1 MKIARQSMA
10 TPLIEFKGV
19 SKRFYDKTVLERID
33 LQIYEGEVTTIIGLS
48 GTGKTVLLKHII
60 GLLKPD
66 EGTIFFRGKPL
77 DQIRRRDLPM
87 SYMFQG
93 NALFDSMTVYENIAL
108 PLLETTN
115 LDRAQVRQKVM
126 TRVEQ
131 MELADAVDKYP
142 SEISGGMQKRVALA
156 RALVT
161 DPQIVLFDEPTTGQD
176 PVRKNAIL
184 GMIAQYQRTF
194 GFTAIL
200 VSHEIPDVYF
210 ISNRILALYGR
221 QIVFQGTPEEFEDF
235 EHPFKEEVVHS
246 LEGLQ
251 KELTGLH
258 SRRQFKL
265 RYQGQLRGGSLETYA
280 VAVFSLDGLDAVAAR
295 LGHDAVQEAIRGLG
309 VFLGRHFGALG
320 GFSTRR
326 SVNEFVTVL
335 PTTDQAEAEGILG
348 EYVRDFQAQEQ
359 MILDIW
365 AAAQKKSG
373 SDECVE
379 LAMLAGMAQGRSDED
394 IDSVIERA
402 KLEQKVV
409 SRIRCINQGEGR

>member
-1 MKIARQSMA
+1 MEA
-10 TPLIEFKGV
+10 PLIEFRDV
-19 SKRFYDKTVLERID
+19 TKRFNDKTVLERVN
-33 LQIYEGEVTTIIGLS
+33 LQIYEREVTTIIGLS

-66 EGTIFFRGKPL
+66 EGTILFRGQPL
-77 DQIRRRDLPM
+77 EKIRKRDLPM

-93 NALFDSMTVYENIAL
+93 NALFDSMTVFENIAL

-115 LDRAQVRQKVM
+115 LSRSEVRRRVM
-126 TRVEQ
+126 ARVEQ
-131 MELADAVDKYP
+131 MELADAIDKYP

-210 ISNRILALYGR
+210 ISNRILALYGKS
-221 QIVFQGTPEEFEDF
+221 IVFQGTPEEFEDF
-235 EHPFKEEVVHS
+235 DHPFKEEVVHS

-258 SRRQFKL
+258 SKRQFKL
-265 RYQGQLRGGSLETYA
+265 RYQGQLRGGALGETYA
-280 VAVFSLDGLDAVAAR
+280 VAVFSLDGLDAVAAA
-295 LGHDAVQEAIRGLG
+295 LGHDAAQEALRSLG
-309 VFLGRHFGALG
+309 MFLGKHFGAIG
-320 GFSTRR
+320 GFSTRH
-326 SVNEFVTVL
+326 SLNEYVTVL
-335 PTTDQAEAEGILG
+335 PTTDRAEAEGIVG
-348 EYVRDFQAQEQ
+348 EYIRDLQAQEQ
-359 MILDIW
+359 AILEIW
-365 AAAQKKSG
+365 AAAQKQSP
-373 SDECVE
+373 SDACVE
-379 LAMLAGMAQGRSDED
+379 LILLAGLAQGHPDEG
-394 IDSVIERA
+394 IDAVIERA
-402 KLEQKVV
+402 RREQNVV
-409 SRIRCINQGEGR
+409 SRIRCINKGEDR

>member
-1 MKIARQSMA
+1 MEA
-10 TPLIEFKGV
+10 PLIEFRDV
-19 SKRFYDKTVLERID
+19 TKRFNDKTVLERVN
-33 LQIYEGEVTTIIGLS
+33 LQIYEREVTTIIGLS

-66 EGTIFFRGKPL
+66 EGTILFRGQPL
-77 DQIRRRDLPM
+77 EKIRKRDLPM

-93 NALFDSMTVYENIAL
+93 NALFDSMTVFENIAL

-115 LDRAQVRQKVM
+115 LSRSEVRRRVM
-126 TRVEQ
+126 ARVEQ
-131 MELADAVDKYP
+131 MELADAIDKYP

-210 ISNRILALYGR
+210 ISNRILALYGKS
-221 QIVFQGTPEEFEDF
+221 IVFQGTPEEFEDF
-235 EHPFKEEVVHS
+235 DHPFKEEVVHS

-258 SRRQFKL
+258 SKRQFKL
-265 RYQGQLRGGSLETYA
+265 RYQGQLRGGALGETYA
-280 VAVFSLDGLDAVAAR
+280 VAVFSLDGLDAVAAA
-295 LGHDAVQEAIRGLG
+295 LGHDAAQEALRSLG
-309 VFLGRHFGALG
+309 MFLGKHFGAIG
-320 GFSTRR
+320 GFSTRH
-326 SVNEFVTVL
+326 SLNEYVTVL
-335 PTTDQAEAEGILG
+335 PTTDRAEAEGIVG
-348 EYVRDFQAQEQ
+348 EYIRDLQAQEQ
-359 MILDIW
+359 AILEIW
-365 AAAQKKSG
+365 AAAQKQSA
-373 SDECVE
+373 SDACVE
-379 LAMLAGMAQGRSDED
+379 LILLAGLAQGHPDED
-394 IDSVIERA
+394 IDAVIERA
-402 KLEQKVV
+402 RREQNVV
-409 SRIRCINQGEGR
+409 SRIRCINKGEDR

>member
-1 MKIARQSMA
+1 MA
-10 TPLIEFKGV
+10 TPLIEFKDV
-19 SKRFYDKTVLERID
+19 SKRFYDKVVLERVN
-33 LQIYEGEVTTIIGLS
+33 LQIYEREVTTIIGLS

-60 GLLKPD
+60 GLHKPD
-66 EGTIFFRGKPL
+66 EGTILFRGQPL

-93 NALFDSMTVYENIAL
+93 NALFDSMTVFENIAL
-108 PLLETTN
+108 PLQETTN
-115 LDRAQVRQKVM
+115 LGPAEIRQRVM
-126 TRVEQ
+126 TRIEQ
-131 MELADAVDKYP
+131 MELADAVGKYP

-210 ISNRILALYGR
+210 ISNRILALYGKS
-221 QIVFQGTPEEFEDF
+221 IVFQGTPEEFEDF
-235 EHPFKEEVVHS
+235 DHPFKEEVVHS

-265 RYQGQLRGGSLETYA
+265 RYQGQLRGGALGETYA
-280 VAVFSLDGLDAVAAR
+280 VAVFSLDGLDAVAAN
-295 LGHDAVQEAIRGLG
+295 LGHDAAQEAIRSLG
-309 VFLGRHFGALG
+309 VFLGKHFGAIG

-326 SVNEFVTVL
+326 SLNEYVTVL
-335 PTTDQAEAEGILG
+335 PTTDLAEADSILG
-348 EYVRDFQAQEQ
+348 EYVRDFQGQEQ
-359 MILDIW
+359 AILDIW
-365 AAAQKKSG
+365 SSAQKLSA
-373 SDECVE
+373 SAVCVE
-379 LAMLAGMAQGRSDED
+379 LAMLAGLAQGRSDED
-394 IDSVIERA
+394 IDSVIARA
-402 KLEQKVV
+402 RREQKVV

>member
-1 MKIARQSMA
+1 MA
-10 TPLIEFKGV
+10 TPLIEFKDV
-19 SKRFYDKTVLERID
+19 SKRFNDKVVLERVT
-33 LQIYEGEVTTIIGLS
+33 LQIYEREVTTIIGLS

-60 GLLKPD
+60 GLHKPD
-66 EGTIFFRGKPL
+66 EGTILFRGQPL

-93 NALFDSMTVYENIAL
+93 NALFDSMTVFENIAL
-108 PLLETTN
+108 PLQETTN
-115 LDRAQVRQKVM
+115 LGPAEIRQRVM

-131 MELADAVDKYP
+131 MELADAVHKYP

-210 ISNRILALYGR
+210 ISNRILALYGKS
-221 QIVFQGTPEEFEDF
+221 IVFQGTPEEFEDF
-235 EHPFKEEVVHS
+235 DHPFKEEVVHS

-258 SRRQFKL
+258 SRRQFKM
-265 RYQGQLRGGSLETYA
+265 RYQGQLRGGALGDIYA
-280 VAVFSLDGLDAVAAR
+280 VAVFSLDGLDAVAEH
-295 LGHDAVQEAIRGLG
+295 LGHDAAQEALRSLG
-309 VFLGRHFGALG
+309 IFLGKHFGAVG

-326 SVNEFVTVL
+326 SMNEYVTVL
-335 PTTDQAEAEGILG
+335 PSTDRAEAEGILG
-348 EYVRDFQAQEQ
+348 EYIQDFQAQEQ
-359 MILDIW
+359 AILDIW
-365 AAAQKKSG
+365 ASAQKRSG
-373 SDECVE
+373 TELCVE
-379 LAMLAGMAQGRSDED
+379 LTLLAGLAQGRPDED
-394 IDSVIERA
+394 IDAVIESAERDRR
-402 KLEQKVV
+402 VI
-409 SRIRCINQGEGR
+409 SRIRCINQGEGT

>member
-1 MKIARQSMA
+1 MA
-10 TPLIEFKGV
+10 TPLIEFKDV
-19 SKRFYDKTVLERID
+19 SKRFYDKTVLERIN
-33 LQIYEGEVTTIIGLS
+33 LQIYEGEITTIIGLS

-60 GLLKPD
+60 GLIKPD
-66 EGTIFFRGKPL
+66 EGTILIRGTPL

-93 NALFDSMTVYENIAL
+93 NALFDSMTVFENIAL
-108 PLLETTN
+108 PLQETTN
-115 LDRAQVRQKVM
+115 LGHAEIRQRVM
-126 TRVEQ
+126 TRIEQ
-131 MELADAVDKYP
+131 MELADAIGKYP

-184 GMIAQYQRTF
+184 GMIAQYQRSF

-210 ISNRILALYGR
+210 ISNRILALYGK

-235 EHPFKEEVVHS
+235 DHPFKKEVVHS

-265 RYQGQLRGGSLETYA
+265 RYQGQMRGGAMGESYA
-280 VAVFSLDGLDAVAAR
+280 IVVFSLDGLDAVAER
-295 LGHDAVQEAIRGLG
+295 LGHDAVQEALRSMG
-309 VFLGRHFGALG
+309 VFLGKHFGAIG
-320 GFSTRR
+320 GFSTRH
-326 SVNEFVTVL
+326 SMNEYVTVL
-335 PTTDQAEAEGILG
+335 PTMDQAEAEGIVG
-348 EYVRDFQAQEQ
+348 EYIHDLQTQEQ
-359 MILDIW
+359 AILDIW
-365 AAAQKKSG
+365 SAAQKQSA
-373 SDECVE
+373 SQECVE
-379 LAMLAGMAQGRSDED
+379 LTMLAGLAQGQPDQD

-402 KLEQKVV
+402 KQGQKVV

>member
-1 MKIARQSMA
+1 MEA
-10 TPLIEFKGV
+10 PLIEFRDV
-19 SKRFYDKTVLERID
+19 TKRFNDKTVLERVN
-33 LQIYEGEVTTIIGLS
+33 LQIYEREVTTIIGLS

-66 EGTIFFRGKPL
+66 EGTILFRGTPL
-77 DQIRRRDLPM
+77 EKIRRRDLPM

-93 NALFDSMTVYENIAL
+93 NALFDSMTVFENIAL

-115 LDRAQVRQKVM
+115 LSRSEVRRRVM
-126 TRVEQ
+126 ARVEQ
-131 MELADAVDKYP
+131 MELADAIDKYP

-210 ISNRILALYGR
+210 ISNRILALYGKS
-221 QIVFQGTPEEFEDF
+221 IVFQGTPEEFEDF
-235 EHPFKEEVVHS
+235 DHPFKEEVVHS

-258 SRRQFKL
+258 SKRQFKL
-265 RYQGQLRGGSLETYA
+265 RYQGQLRGGALGETYA
-280 VAVFSLDGLDAVAAR
+280 VAVFSLDGLDAVAAA
-295 LGHDAVQEAIRGLG
+295 LGHDAAQEALRSLG
-309 VFLGRHFGALG
+309 MFLGKHFGAIG
-320 GFSTRR
+320 GFSTRH
-326 SVNEFVTVL
+326 SLNEYVTVL
-335 PTTDQAEAEGILG
+335 PTTDRAEAEGIVG
-348 EYVRDFQAQEQ
+348 EYIRDLQAQEQ
-359 MILDIW
+359 AILEIW
-365 AAAQKKSG
+365 AAAQKQSP
-373 SDECVE
+373 SDACVE
-379 LAMLAGMAQGRSDED
+379 LILLAGLAQGHPDED
-394 IDSVIERA
+394 IDAVIERA
-402 KLEQKVV
+402 RREQNVV
-409 SRIRCINQGEGR
+409 SRIRCINKGEDR

>member
-1 MKIARQSMA
+1 
-10 TPLIEFKGV
+10 
-19 SKRFYDKTVLERID
+19 
-33 LQIYEGEVTTIIGLS
+33 
-48 GTGKTVLLKHII
+48 
-60 GLLKPD
+60 
-66 EGTIFFRGKPL
+66 
-77 DQIRRRDLPM
+77 M

-93 NALFDSMTVYENIAL
+93 NALFDSMTVFENIAL
-108 PLLETTN
+108 PLQETTN
-115 LDRAQVRQKVM
+115 LGPAEIRQRVM

-131 MELADAVDKYP
+131 MELADAVHKYP

-210 ISNRILALYGR
+210 ISNRILALYGKS
-221 QIVFQGTPEEFEDF
+221 IVFQGTPEEFEDF
-235 EHPFKEEVVHS
+235 DHPFKEEVVHS

-265 RYQGQLRGGSLETYA
+265 RYQGQLRGGALGDTYA
-280 VAVFSLDGLDAVAAR
+280 VAVFSLDGLDAVAAQ
-295 LGHDAVQEAIRGLG
+295 LGHDAAQEALRSLG
-309 VFLGRHFGALG
+309 IFLGKHFGAVG

-326 SVNEFVTVL
+326 SMNEYVTVL
-335 PTTDQAEAEGILG
+335 PSTDRAEAEGILG
-348 EYVRDFQAQEQ
+348 EYIQDFQAQEQ
-359 MILDIW
+359 AIMDIW
-365 AAAQKKSG
+365 ASAQRQSG
-373 SDECVE
+373 SEQCVE
-379 LAMLAGMAQGRSDED
+379 LTLLAGIAQGRPDED
-394 IDSVIERA
+394 IDAVIESAERDRR
-402 KLEQKVV
+402 VI
-409 SRIRCINQGEGR
+409 SRIRCINQGEGT

>member
-1 MKIARQSMA
+1 MA
-10 TPLIEFKGV
+10 TPLIEFQGV
-19 SKRFYDKTVLERID
+19 SKRFNDKVVLERVN
-33 LQIYEGEVTTIIGLS
+33 LQIYEREVTTIIGLS

-60 GLLKPD
+60 GLHKPD
-66 EGTIFFRGKPL
+66 EGTILFRGQPL

-93 NALFDSMTVYENIAL
+93 NALFDSMTVFENIAL
-108 PLLETTN
+108 PLQETTN
-115 LDRAQVRQKVM
+115 LGLAEIRQRVM
-126 TRVEQ
+126 TRVDQ
-131 MELADAVDKYP
+131 MELSDAVGKYP

-210 ISNRILALYGR
+210 ISNRILALYGKS
-221 QIVFQGTPEEFEDF
+221 IVFQGTPEEFEDF
-235 EHPFKEEVVHS
+235 DHPFKEEVVHS

-265 RYQGQLRGGSLETYA
+265 RYQGQLRGGALGDIYA
-280 VAVFSLDGLDAVAAR
+280 VAVFSLDGLDAVAAN
-295 LGHDAVQEAIRGLG
+295 LGHDAAQEALRSLG
-309 VFLGRHFGALG
+309 IFLGKHFGAVG

-326 SVNEFVTVL
+326 SMNEYVTVL
-335 PTTDQAEAEGILG
+335 PSTDRAEAEGILG
-348 EYVRDFQAQEQ
+348 EYIQDFQAQEQ
-359 MILDIW
+359 AILEIW
-365 AAAQKKSG
+365 ASAQRRSG
-373 SDECVE
+373 TELCVE
-379 LAMLAGMAQGRSDED
+379 LTLLAGLAQGRPDED
-394 IDSVIERA
+394 IDAVIESAERDRRV
-402 KLEQKVV
+402 L
-409 SRIRCINQGEGR
+409 SRLRCINQGEGT

>member
-1 MKIARQSMA
+1 MA
-10 TPLIEFKGV
+10 TPLIEFKDV
-19 SKRFYDKTVLERID
+19 SKRFYDKVVLERVN
-33 LQIYEGEVTTIIGLS
+33 LQIYEREVTTIIGLS
-48 GTGKTVLLKHII
+48 GTGKTVLPKHII
-60 GLLKPD
+60 GLHKPD
-66 EGTIFFRGKPL
+66 EGTILFRGQPL

-93 NALFDSMTVYENIAL
+93 NALFDSMTVFENIAL
-108 PLLETTN
+108 PLQETTN
-115 LDRAQVRQKVM
+115 LGPAEIRQRVM
-126 TRVEQ
+126 TRIEQ
-131 MELADAVDKYP
+131 MELADAVGKYP

-210 ISNRILALYGR
+210 ISNRILALYGKS
-221 QIVFQGTPEEFEDF
+221 IVFQGTPEEFEDF
-235 EHPFKEEVVHS
+235 DHPFKEEVVHS

-265 RYQGQLRGGSLETYA
+265 RYQGQLRGGALGETYA
-280 VAVFSLDGLDAVAAR
+280 VAVFSLDGLDAVAAN
-295 LGHDAVQEAIRGLG
+295 LGHDAAQEAIRSLG
-309 VFLGRHFGALG
+309 VFLGKHFGAIG

-326 SVNEFVTVL
+326 SLNEYVTVL
-335 PTTDQAEAEGILG
+335 PTTDLAEADSILG
-348 EYVRDFQAQEQ
+348 EYVRDFQGQEQ
-359 MILDIW
+359 AILDIW
-365 AAAQKKSG
+365 SSAQKLSA
-373 SDECVE
+373 SAVCVE
-379 LAMLAGMAQGRSDED
+379 LAMLAGLAQGRSDED
-394 IDSVIERA
+394 IDSVIARA
-402 KLEQKVV
+402 RREQKVV

>member
-1 MKIARQSMA
+1 MA
-10 TPLIEFKGV
+10 TPLIEFKDV
-19 SKRFYDKTVLERID
+19 SKRFNDKVVLERVT
-33 LQIYEGEVTTIIGLS
+33 LQIYEREVTTIIGLS

-60 GLLKPD
+60 GLHKPD
-66 EGTIFFRGKPL
+66 EGTILFRGQPL

-93 NALFDSMTVYENIAL
+93 NALFDSMTVFENIAL
-108 PLLETTN
+108 PLQETTN
-115 LDRAQVRQKVM
+115 LGLAEIRQRVM

-131 MELADAVDKYP
+131 MELADAVHKYP

-210 ISNRILALYGR
+210 ISNRILALYGKS
-221 QIVFQGTPEEFEDF
+221 IVFQGTPEEFEDF
-235 EHPFKEEVVHS
+235 DHPFKEEVVHS

-258 SRRQFKL
+258 SRRQFKM
-265 RYQGQLRGGSLETYA
+265 RYQGQLRGGALGDIYA
-280 VAVFSLDGLDAVAAR
+280 VAVFSLDGLDAVAEH
-295 LGHDAVQEAIRGLG
+295 LGHDAAQEALRSLG
-309 VFLGRHFGALG
+309 IFLGKHFGAVG

-326 SVNEFVTVL
+326 SMNEYVTVL
-335 PTTDQAEAEGILG
+335 PSTDRAEAEGILG
-348 EYVRDFQAQEQ
+348 EYIQDFQAQEQ
-359 MILDIW
+359 AILDIW
-365 AAAQKKSG
+365 ASAQKRSG
-373 SDECVE
+373 TELCVE
-379 LAMLAGMAQGRSDED
+379 LTLLAGLAQGRPDED
-394 IDSVIERA
+394 IDAVIESAERDRR
-402 KLEQKVV
+402 VI
-409 SRIRCINQGEGR
+409 SRIRCINQGEGT

>member
-1 MKIARQSMA
+1 MA
-10 TPLIEFKGV
+10 TPLIEFKDV
-19 SKRFYDKTVLERID
+19 SKRFYDKVVLERVN
-33 LQIYEGEVTTIIGLS
+33 LQIYEREVTTIIGLS

-60 GLLKPD
+60 GLHKPD
-66 EGTIFFRGKPL
+66 EGTILFRGQPL
-77 DQIRRRDLPM
+77 DKIRRRDLPM

-93 NALFDSMTVYENIAL
+93 NALFDSMTVFENIAL
-108 PLLETTN
+108 PLQETTN
-115 LDRAQVRQKVM
+115 LSPAEVRQRVM
-126 TRVEQ
+126 TRIEQ
-131 MELADAVDKYP
+131 MELADAVGKYP

-210 ISNRILALYGR
+210 ISNRILALYGKS
-221 QIVFQGTPEEFEDF
+221 IVFQGTPEEFEDF
-235 EHPFKEEVVHS
+235 DHPFKEEVVHS

-265 RYQGQLRGGSLETYA
+265 RYQGQLRGGALGETYA
-280 VAVFSLDGLDAVAAR
+280 VAVFSLDGLDAVAAN
-295 LGHDAVQEAIRGLG
+295 LGHDAAQEAIRSLG
-309 VFLGRHFGALG
+309 VFLGKHFGAIG

-326 SVNEFVTVL
+326 SLNEYVTVL
-335 PTTDQAEAEGILG
+335 PTTDRAEADSILG
-348 EYVRDFQAQEQ
+348 EYVRDFQGQEQ
-359 MILDIW
+359 AILDIW
-365 AAAQKKSG
+365 SSAQKLSA
-373 SDECVE
+373 SAVCVE
-379 LAMLAGMAQGRSDED
+379 LAMLAGLAQGRSDED
-394 IDSVIERA
+394 IDSVIARA
-402 KLEQKVV
+402 RREQKVV

>member
-1 MKIARQSMA
+1 MEA
-10 TPLIEFKGV
+10 PLIEFRDV
-19 SKRFYDKTVLERID
+19 TKRFNDKTVLERVN
-33 LQIYEGEVTTIIGLS
+33 LQIYEREVTTIIGLS

-66 EGTIFFRGKPL
+66 EGTILFRGQPL
-77 DQIRRRDLPM
+77 EKIRKRDLPM

-93 NALFDSMTVYENIAL
+93 NALFDSMTVFENIAL

-115 LDRAQVRQKVM
+115 LSRSEVRRRVM
-126 TRVEQ
+126 ARVEQ
-131 MELADAVDKYP
+131 MELADAIDKYP

-210 ISNRILALYGR
+210 ISNRILALYGKS
-221 QIVFQGTPEEFEDF
+221 IVFQGTPEEFEDF
-235 EHPFKEEVVHS
+235 DHPFKEEVVHS

-258 SRRQFKL
+258 SKRQFKL
-265 RYQGQLRGGSLETYA
+265 RYQGQLRGGALGETYA
-280 VAVFSLDGLDAVAAR
+280 VAVFSLDGLDAVAAA
-295 LGHDAVQEAIRGLG
+295 LGHDAAQEALRSLG
-309 VFLGRHFGALG
+309 MFLGRHFGAIG
-320 GFSTRR
+320 GFSTRH
-326 SVNEFVTVL
+326 SLNEYVTVL
-335 PTTDQAEAEGILG
+335 PTTDRAEAEGIVG
-348 EYVRDFQAQEQ
+348 EYIRDLQAQEQ
-359 MILDIW
+359 AILEIW
-365 AAAQKKSG
+365 AAAQKQSP
-373 SDECVE
+373 SDACVE
-379 LAMLAGMAQGRSDED
+379 LILLAGLAQGHPDEG
-394 IDSVIERA
+394 IDAVIERA
-402 KLEQKVV
+402 RREQNVV
-409 SRIRCINQGEGR
+409 SRIRCINKGEDR

>member
-1 MKIARQSMA
+1 MA
-10 TPLIEFKGV
+10 TPLIEFKDV
-19 SKRFYDKTVLERID
+19 SKRFYDKTVLERIN
-33 LQIYEGEVTTIIGLS
+33 LQIYEGEITTIIGLS

-60 GLLKPD
+60 GLHKPD
-66 EGTIFFRGKPL
+66 EGTILFRGQPL

-93 NALFDSMTVYENIAL
+93 NALFDSMTVFENIAL
-108 PLLETTN
+108 PLQETTN
-115 LDRAQVRQKVM
+115 LGPAEIRQRVM
-126 TRVEQ
+126 TRIEQ
-131 MELADAVDKYP
+131 MELADAVGKYP

-210 ISNRILALYGR
+210 ISNRILALYGKS
-221 QIVFQGTPEEFEDF
+221 IVFQGTPEEFEDF
-235 EHPFKEEVVHS
+235 DHPFKEEVVHS

-265 RYQGQLRGGSLETYA
+265 RYQGQLRGGALGETYA
-280 VAVFSLDGLDAVAAR
+280 VAVFSLDGLDAVAAN
-295 LGHDAVQEAIRGLG
+295 LGHDAAQEAIRSLG
-309 VFLGRHFGALG
+309 VFLGKHFGAIG

-326 SVNEFVTVL
+326 SLNEYVTVL
-335 PTTDQAEAEGILG
+335 PTTDLAEADSILG
-348 EYVRDFQAQEQ
+348 EYVRDFQGQEQ
-359 MILDIW
+359 AILDIW
-365 AAAQKKSG
+365 SSAQKLSA
-373 SDECVE
+373 SAVCVE
-379 LAMLAGMAQGRSDED
+379 LAMLAGLAQGRSDED
-394 IDSVIERA
+394 IDSVIARA
-402 KLEQKVV
+402 RREQKVV

>member
-1 MKIARQSMA
+1 MA
-10 TPLIEFKGV
+10 TPLIEFKDV
-19 SKRFYDKTVLERID
+19 SKRFNDKTVLEGVN
-33 LQIYEGEVTTIIGLS
+33 LQIYEREITTIIGLS

-66 EGTIFFRGKPL
+66 EGTILFRGQPL
-77 DQIRRRDLPM
+77 EKIRKRDLPM

-93 NALFDSMTVYENIAL
+93 NALFDSMTVFENIAL

-115 LDRAQVRQKVM
+115 LSRSEVRRRVM
-126 TRVEQ
+126 ARVEQ
-131 MELADAVDKYP
+131 MELADAIDKYP

-210 ISNRILALYGR
+210 ISNRILALYGKS
-221 QIVFQGTPEEFEDF
+221 IVFQGTPEEFEDF

-258 SRRQFKL
+258 SKRQFKL
-265 RYQGQLRGGSLETYA
+265 RYQGQLRGGALGETYA
-280 VAVFSLDGLDAVAAR
+280 VAVFSLDGLDAVAAA
-295 LGHDAVQEAIRGLG
+295 LGHDAAQEALRSLG
-309 VFLGRHFGALG
+309 MFLGRHFGAIG
-320 GFSTRR
+320 GFSTRH
-326 SVNEFVTVL
+326 SLNEYVTVL
-335 PTTDQAEAEGILG
+335 PTTDRAEAEGIVG
-348 EYVRDFQAQEQ
+348 EYIRDLQAQEQ
-359 MILDIW
+359 AILEIW
-365 AAAQKKSG
+365 AAAQKQSP
-373 SDECVE
+373 SDACVE
-379 LAMLAGMAQGRSDED
+379 LILLAGLAHGHPDED
-394 IDSVIERA
+394 IDAVIERA
-402 KLEQKVV
+402 RREQNVV
-409 SRIRCINQGEGR
+409 SRIRCINKGEDR

>member
-1 MKIARQSMA
+1 MA
-10 TPLIEFKGV
+10 TPLIEFQGV
-19 SKRFYDKTVLERID
+19 SKRFNDKVVLERVN
-33 LQIYEGEVTTIIGLS
+33 LQIYEREVTTIIGLS

-60 GLLKPD
+60 GLHKPD
-66 EGTIFFRGKPL
+66 EGTILFRGQPL

-93 NALFDSMTVYENIAL
+93 NALFDSMTVFENIAL
-108 PLLETTN
+108 PLQETTN
-115 LDRAQVRQKVM
+115 LGLAEIRQRVM
-126 TRVEQ
+126 TRVDQ
-131 MELADAVDKYP
+131 MELSDAVGKYP

-210 ISNRILALYGR
+210 ISNRILALYGKS
-221 QIVFQGTPEEFEDF
+221 IVFQGTPEEFEDF
-235 EHPFKEEVVHS
+235 DHPFKEEVVHS

-265 RYQGQLRGGSLETYA
+265 RYQGQLRGGALGDIYA
-280 VAVFSLDGLDAVAAR
+280 VAVFSLDGLDAVAAN
-295 LGHDAVQEAIRGLG
+295 LGHDAAQEALRSLG
-309 VFLGRHFGALG
+309 IFLGKHFGAVG

-326 SVNEFVTVL
+326 SMNEYVTVL
-335 PTTDQAEAEGILG
+335 PSTDRAEAEGILG
-348 EYVRDFQAQEQ
+348 EYIQDFQAQEQ
-359 MILDIW
+359 AILEIW
-365 AAAQKKSG
+365 ASAQRRSG
-373 SDECVE
+373 TELCVE
-379 LAMLAGMAQGRSDED
+379 LTLLAGLAQGRPDED
-394 IDSVIERA
+394 IDAVIESAERDRR
-402 KLEQKVV
+402 VI
-409 SRIRCINQGEGR
+409 SRIRCINQGEGT

>member
-1 MKIARQSMA
+1 MA
-10 TPLIEFKGV
+10 TPLIEFKDV
-19 SKRFYDKTVLERID
+19 SKRFYDKVVLEHVN

-60 GLLKPD
+60 GLHKPD
-66 EGTIFFRGKPL
+66 EGTILFRGQPL
-77 DQIRRRDLPM
+77 DKIRRRDLPM

-93 NALFDSMTVYENIAL
+93 NALFDSMTVFENIAL
-108 PLLETTN
+108 PLQETTN
-115 LDRAQVRQKVM
+115 LGHAEIRQRVM

-131 MELADAVDKYP
+131 MELADAVQKYP

-156 RALVT
+156 RALVM

-210 ISNRILALYGR
+210 ISNRILALYGKS
-221 QIVFQGTPEEFEDF
+221 IVFQGTPEEFEDF
-235 EHPFKEEVVHS
+235 DHPFKEEVVHS

-265 RYQGQLRGGSLETYA
+265 RYQGQLRGGALGDAYS
-280 VAVFSLDGLDAVAAR
+280 VAVFALDGLDTVAGH
-295 LGHDAVQEAIRGLG
+295 LGHDAAQEALRSLG
-309 VFLGRHFGALG
+309 VFLGKHFGAVG

-326 SVNEFVTVL
+326 SMNEYVTVL
-335 PTTDQAEAEGILG
+335 PSTDRAEAEGILR
-348 EYVRDFQAQEQ
+348 EYIRDFQAQEQ
-359 MILDIW
+359 AILDIW
-365 AAAQKKSG
+365 ASAQKQSG
-373 SDECVE
+373 SEQCVE
-379 LAMLAGMAQGRSDED
+379 LTLLAGLAQGRPDED
-394 IDSVIERA
+394 IDAVIESAERDRH
-402 KLEQKVV
+402 VI
-409 SRIRCINQGEGR
+409 SRIRCINQGEGT

>member
-1 MKIARQSMA
+1 MA
-10 TPLIEFKGV
+10 TPLIEFKDV
-19 SKRFYDKTVLERID
+19 SKRFYDKTVLERIN
-33 LQIYEGEVTTIIGLS
+33 LQIYEGEITTIIGLS

-60 GLLKPD
+60 GLHKPD
-66 EGTIFFRGKPL
+66 EGTILFRGQPL

-93 NALFDSMTVYENIAL
+93 NALFDSMTVFENIAL
-108 PLLETTN
+108 PLQETTN
-115 LDRAQVRQKVM
+115 LGPAEIRQRVM
-126 TRVEQ
+126 TRIEQ
-131 MELADAVDKYP
+131 MELADAVGKYP

-210 ISNRILALYGR
+210 ISNRILALYGKS
-221 QIVFQGTPEEFEDF
+221 IVFQGTPEEFEDF
-235 EHPFKEEVVHS
+235 DHPFKEEVVHS

-265 RYQGQLRGGSLETYA
+265 RYQGQLRGGALGETYA
-280 VAVFSLDGLDAVAAR
+280 VAVFSLDGLDAVAAN
-295 LGHDAVQEAIRGLG
+295 LGHDAAQEAIRSLG
-309 VFLGRHFGALG
+309 VFLGKHFGAIG

-326 SVNEFVTVL
+326 SLNEYVTVL
-335 PTTDQAEAEGILG
+335 PTTDLAEADSILG
-348 EYVRDFQAQEQ
+348 EYVRDFQGQEQ
-359 MILDIW
+359 AILDIW
-365 AAAQKKSG
+365 SSAQKLSA
-373 SDECVE
+373 SAVCVE
-379 LAMLAGMAQGRSDED
+379 LAMLAGLAQGRSDED
-394 IDSVIERA
+394 IDSVISRA
-402 KLEQKVV
+402 RREQKVV

>member
-1 MKIARQSMA
+1 MEA
-10 TPLIEFKGV
+10 PLIEFRDV
-19 SKRFYDKTVLERID
+19 TKRFNDKTVLERVN
-33 LQIYEGEVTTIIGLS
+33 LQIYEREVTTIIGLS

-66 EGTIFFRGKPL
+66 EGTILFRGQPL
-77 DQIRRRDLPM
+77 EKIRKRDLPM

-93 NALFDSMTVYENIAL
+93 NALFDSMTVFENIAL

-115 LDRAQVRQKVM
+115 LSRSEVRRRVM
-126 TRVEQ
+126 ARVEQ
-131 MELADAVDKYP
+131 MELADAIDKYP

-210 ISNRILALYGR
+210 ISNRILALYGKS
-221 QIVFQGTPEEFEDF
+221 IVFQGTPEEFEDF

-258 SRRQFKL
+258 SKRQFKL
-265 RYQGQLRGGSLETYA
+265 RYQGQLRGGALGETYA
-280 VAVFSLDGLDAVAAR
+280 VAVFSLDGLDAVAAA
-295 LGHDAVQEAIRGLG
+295 LGHDAAQEALRSLG
-309 VFLGRHFGALG
+309 MFLGRHFGAIG
-320 GFSTRR
+320 GFSTRH
-326 SVNEFVTVL
+326 SLNEYVTVL
-335 PTTDQAEAEGILG
+335 PTTDRAEAEGIVG
-348 EYVRDFQAQEQ
+348 EYIRDLQAQEQ
-359 MILDIW
+359 AILEIW
-365 AAAQKKSG
+365 AAAQKQSA
-373 SDECVE
+373 SDACVE
-379 LAMLAGMAQGRSDED
+379 LILLAGLAQGHPDEG
-394 IDSVIERA
+394 IDAVIERA
-402 KLEQKVV
+402 RREQNVV
-409 SRIRCINQGEGR
+409 SRIRCINKGEDR

>member
-1 MKIARQSMA
+1 MA
-10 TPLIEFKGV
+10 TPLIEFKDV
-19 SKRFYDKTVLERID
+19 SKRFNDKVVLERVN
-33 LQIYEGEVTTIIGLS
+33 LQIYEREVTTIIGLS

-60 GLLKPD
+60 GLHKPD
-66 EGTIFFRGKPL
+66 EGTILFRGQPL

-93 NALFDSMTVYENIAL
+93 NALFDSMTVFENIAL
-108 PLLETTN
+108 PLQETTN
-115 LDRAQVRQKVM
+115 LGPAEIRNRVM

-131 MELADAVDKYP
+131 MELADAVQKYP

-210 ISNRILALYGR
+210 ISNRILALYGKS
-221 QIVFQGTPEEFEDF
+221 IVFQGTPEEFEDF
-235 EHPFKEEVVHS
+235 DHPFKEEVVHS

-265 RYQGQLRGGSLETYA
+265 RYQGQLRGGALGDTYA
-280 VAVFSLDGLDAVAAR
+280 VAVFSLDGLDAVAGR
-295 LGHDAVQEAIRGLG
+295 LGHDAAQEALRSLG
-309 VFLGRHFGALG
+309 IFLGKHFGAVG

-326 SVNEFVTVL
+326 SMNEYVTVL
-335 PTTDQAEAEGILG
+335 PSTDRAEAEGILG
-348 EYVRDFQAQEQ
+348 EYIQDFQAQEQ
-359 MILDIW
+359 AILDIW
-365 AAAQKKSG
+365 ASAQKRSG
-373 SDECVE
+373 TELCVE
-379 LAMLAGMAQGRSDED
+379 LTLLAGLAQGRPDED
-394 IDSVIERA
+394 IDAVVESAERDRRVI
-402 KLEQKVV
+402 
-409 SRIRCINQGEGR
+409 SRIRCINQGEGT

>member
-1 MKIARQSMA
+1 MA
-10 TPLIEFKGV
+10 TPLIEFKDV
-19 SKRFYDKTVLERID
+19 SKRFNGTVVLEHIN
-33 LQIYEGEVTTIIGLS
+33 LQIYEGQVTTIIGLS

-66 EGTIFFRGKPL
+66 EGTVFFWGTPL

-87 SYMFQG
+87 SFMFQG
-93 NALFDSMTVYENIAL
+93 NALFDSMTVFENIAL
-108 PLLETTN
+108 PLQETTN
-115 LDRAQVRQKVM
+115 LGRHEIRERVM
-126 TRVEQ
+126 TRIEQ
-131 MELADAVDKYP
+131 MELADAAHKYP

-184 GMIAQYQRTF
+184 GMIAQYQRAF

-210 ISNRILALYGR
+210 ISNRILALYGKS
-221 QIVFQGTPEEFEDF
+221 IVFQGTPEEFEDF
-235 EHPFKEEVVHS
+235 DHPFKEEVVHS

-265 RYQGQLRGGSLETYA
+265 RYQGQLRGGALGETYA
-280 VAVFSLDGLDAVAAR
+280 VAVFSLDGLDAVAAQ
-295 LGHDAVQEAIRGLG
+295 LGHDAAQEALRSLG
-309 VFLGRHFGALG
+309 VFLGKHFGAIG

-326 SVNEFVTVL
+326 SLSKYVTVL

-348 EYVRDFQAQEQ
+348 TYIRDLQGQEQ
-359 MILDIW
+359 AILEIW
-365 AAAQKKSG
+365 AAAQRRSA

-379 LAMLAGMAQGRSDED
+379 LTLLAGLAQGRPDEE

-402 KLEQKVV
+402 EREQQVV
-409 SRIRCINQGEGR
+409 SRIRCINRGEGQ

>member
-1 MKIARQSMA
+1 MA
-10 TPLIEFKGV
+10 TPLIEFKDV
-19 SKRFYDKTVLERID
+19 SKRFYDKVVLERVN
-33 LQIYEGEVTTIIGLS
+33 LQIYEREVTTIIGLS

-60 GLLKPD
+60 GLHKPD
-66 EGTIFFRGKPL
+66 EGTILFRGQPL

-93 NALFDSMTVYENIAL
+93 NALFDSMTVFENIAL
-108 PLLETTN
+108 PLQETTN
-115 LDRAQVRQKVM
+115 LGPAEIRQRVM
-126 TRVEQ
+126 TRIEQ
-131 MELADAVDKYP
+131 MELADAVGKYP

-210 ISNRILALYGR
+210 ISNRILALYGK

-235 EHPFKEEVVHS
+235 DHPFKEEVVHS

-265 RYQGQLRGGSLETYA
+265 RYQGQLRGGALGETYA
-280 VAVFSLDGLDAVAAR
+280 VAVFSLDGLDAVAAN
-295 LGHDAVQEAIRGLG
+295 LGHDAAQEAIRSLG
-309 VFLGRHFGALG
+309 VFLGKHFGAIG

-326 SVNEFVTVL
+326 SLNEYVTVL
-335 PTTDQAEAEGILG
+335 PTTDLAEADSILG
-348 EYVRDFQAQEQ
+348 EYVRDFQGQEQ
-359 MILDIW
+359 AILDIW
-365 AAAQKKSG
+365 SSAQKLSA
-373 SDECVE
+373 SAVCVE
-379 LAMLAGMAQGRSDED
+379 LAMLAGLAQGRSDED
-394 IDSVIERA
+394 IDSVIARA
-402 KLEQKVV
+402 RREQKVV

>member
-1 MKIARQSMA
+1 MA
-10 TPLIEFKGV
+10 TPLIEFKDV
-19 SKRFYDKTVLERID
+19 SKRFNDKTVLERIN
-33 LQIYEGEVTTIIGLS
+33 LQIYEGQVTTIIGLS

-66 EGTIFFRGKPL
+66 EGTVFFRGTPL
-77 DQIRRRDLPM
+77 EQIRRRDLPM

-93 NALFDSMTVYENIAL
+93 NALFDSMTVFENIAL
-108 PLLETTN
+108 PLQETTN
-115 LDRAQVRQKVM
+115 LGRHEIRERVM
-126 TRVEQ
+126 TRIEQ
-131 MELADAVDKYP
+131 MELADAVRKYP

-194 GFTAIL
+194 GFTAIM

-210 ISNRILALYGR
+210 ISNRILALYGKS
-221 QIVFQGTPEEFEDF
+221 IVFQGTPEEFEDF
-235 EHPFKEEVVHS
+235 DHPFKEEVVHS

-265 RYQGQLRGGSLETYA
+265 RYQGQLRGGALGETYA
-280 VAVFSLDGLDAVAAR
+280 VAVFSLDGLDAVADH
-295 LGHDAVQEAIRGLG
+295 LGHDAAQEALRSLG
-309 VFLGRHFGALG
+309 VFLGKHFGAIG

-326 SVNEFVTVL
+326 SLSEYVTVL
-335 PTTDQAEAEGILG
+335 PTTDQAEAEGIVG
-348 EYVRDFQAQEQ
+348 QYIRDLQGQEQ
-359 MILDIW
+359 AILEIW
-365 AAAQKKSG
+365 AAAQRRSE

-379 LAMLAGMAQGRSDED
+379 LTLLAGLAQGRPDED
-394 IDSVIERA
+394 IDTVIERA
-402 KLEQKVV
+402 ERGQQVV
-409 SRIRCINQGEGR
+409 SRIRCINRGEGQ

>member
-1 MKIARQSMA
+1 MA
-10 TPLIEFKGV
+10 TPLIEFKDV
-19 SKRFYDKTVLERID
+19 SKRFNDKTVLEGVN
-33 LQIYEGEVTTIIGLS
+33 LQIYEREVTTIIGLS

-66 EGTIFFRGKPL
+66 EGTILFRGQPL
-77 DQIRRRDLPM
+77 EKIRKRDLPM

-93 NALFDSMTVYENIAL
+93 NALFDSMTVFENIAL

-115 LDRAQVRQKVM
+115 LSRSEVRQRVM
-126 TRVEQ
+126 ARVEQ
-131 MELADAVDKYP
+131 MELTDAIDKYP

-210 ISNRILALYGR
+210 ISNRILALYGKR
-221 QIVFQGTPEEFEDF
+221 IVFQGTPEEFEDF
-235 EHPFKEEVVHS
+235 DHPFKEEVVHS

-258 SRRQFKL
+258 SRRQFRL
-265 RYQGQLRGGSLETYA
+265 RYQGQLRGGALGETYA
-280 VAVFSLDGLDAVAAR
+280 VAVFSLDGLDAVAAH
-295 LGHDAVQEAIRGLG
+295 LGHDAAQEALRSLG
-309 VFLGRHFGALG
+309 VFLGRHFGAIG
-320 GFSTRR
+320 GFSTRH
-326 SVNEFVTVL
+326 SLNEYVTVL
-335 PTTDQAEAEGILG
+335 PATDRAEAEGIVGAYIQDL
-348 EYVRDFQAQEQ
+348 QAQEQ
-359 MILDIW
+359 AILEIW
-365 AAAQKKSG
+365 SAAQRQSA
-373 SDECVE
+373 SDACVE
-379 LAMLAGMAQGRSDED
+379 LTLLAGLAQGHPDED
-394 IDSVIERA
+394 IDAVIERA
-402 KLEQKVV
+402 RRAQNVV
-409 SRIRCINQGEGR
+409 SRIRCISKGEGR

>member
-1 MKIARQSMA
+1 MEA
-10 TPLIEFKGV
+10 PLIEFRDV
-19 SKRFYDKTVLERID
+19 TKRFNDKTVLERVN
-33 LQIYEGEVTTIIGLS
+33 LQIYEREVTTIIGLS

-66 EGTIFFRGKPL
+66 EGTILFRGQPL
-77 DQIRRRDLPM
+77 EKIRKRDLPM

-93 NALFDSMTVYENIAL
+93 NALFDSMTVFENIAL

-115 LDRAQVRQKVM
+115 LSRSEVRRRVM
-126 TRVEQ
+126 ARVEQ
-131 MELADAVDKYP
+131 MELADAIDKYP

-210 ISNRILALYGR
+210 ISNRILALYGKS
-221 QIVFQGTPEEFEDF
+221 IVFQGTPEEFEDF
-235 EHPFKEEVVHS
+235 DHPFKEEVVHS

-258 SRRQFKL
+258 SKRQFKL
-265 RYQGQLRGGSLETYA
+265 RYQGQLRGGALGETYA
-280 VAVFSLDGLDAVAAR
+280 VAVFSLDGLDAVAAA
-295 LGHDAVQEAIRGLG
+295 LGHDAAQEALRSLG
-309 VFLGRHFGALG
+309 MFLGKHFGAIG
-320 GFSTRR
+320 GFSTRH
-326 SVNEFVTVL
+326 SLNEYVTVL
-335 PTTDQAEAEGILG
+335 PTTDRAEAEGIVG
-348 EYVRDFQAQEQ
+348 EYIRDLQAQEQ
-359 MILDIW
+359 AILEIW
-365 AAAQKKSG
+365 AAAQKQSA
-373 SDECVE
+373 SDACVE
-379 LAMLAGMAQGRSDED
+379 LILLAGLAQGHPDEG
-394 IDSVIERA
+394 IDAVIERA
-402 KLEQKVV
+402 RREQNVV
-409 SRIRCINQGEGR
+409 SRIRCINKGEDR